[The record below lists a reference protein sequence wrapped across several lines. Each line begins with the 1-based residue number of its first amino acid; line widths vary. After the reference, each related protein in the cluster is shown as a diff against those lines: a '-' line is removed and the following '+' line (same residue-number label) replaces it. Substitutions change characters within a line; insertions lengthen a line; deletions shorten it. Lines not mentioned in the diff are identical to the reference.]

1 MKGTELM
8 TYSIIA
14 WHGVY
19 PQQRKVEVRT
29 ADSFAD
35 AIKLA
40 GQLWQ
45 IIDLEH
51 DALHQG
57 CADYFT
63 ACGQVMSIE
72 PQGFSLE
79 KAA

>member
-1 MKGTELM
+1 VKGTEM
-8 TYSIIA
+8 MVYSIIA
-14 WHGVY
+14 WHGVW

-29 ADSFAD
+29 ADTFAD
-35 AIKLA
+35 AVKLA

-45 IIDLEH
+45 IVDIEH

-57 CADYFT
+57 CADFFT

-72 PQGFSLE
+72 PQGFALGE
-79 KAA
+79 AA